1 MWSNKNFMML
11 FSGQIVSFIGIAL
24 FTTSLPYLVIYLDG
38 QQVTSVVLKVC
49 LLYFSYSFCFLG
61 EY

>member
-49 LLYFSYSFCFLG
+49 LLYLSYSFCFLG

>member
-24 FTTSLPYLVIYLDG
+24 FTTSLPYLVIYLGG

-49 LLYFSYSFCFLG
+49 LLYLSYSFWFLG